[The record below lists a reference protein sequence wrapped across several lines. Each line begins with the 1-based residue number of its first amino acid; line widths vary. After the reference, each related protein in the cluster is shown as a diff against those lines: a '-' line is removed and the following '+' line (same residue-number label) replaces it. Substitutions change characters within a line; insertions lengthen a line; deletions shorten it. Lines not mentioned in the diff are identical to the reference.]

1 MPEKTP
7 QPCPDCGKDFI
18 GLALHRRLKHGVTGA
33 TATKRKSRR
42 ALPTPIA
49 EVNNEQEEL
58 DNHISFAFGVVYD
71 KLENISTSIGLPFP
85 IVAHRV
91 AELLHRATNGKVLGN
106 TVRMSA
112 MRGKAA

>member
-1 MPEKTP
+1 MPDKVKE
-7 QPCPDCGKDFI
+7 QCPDCGKEYI

-49 EVNNEQEEL
+49 EVTNEQEEL

-91 AELLHRATNGKVLGN
+91 AELLYRATNGKVLGN
-106 TVRMSA
+106 TLRMPT